1 MELAFTSFEQ
11 VAVGATN
18 PGYVKIGQEIISY
31 EGVSGDNLTGIT
43 RGIDDTKVE
52 IHQKSDKVTKYEL
65 NGVSLRRINKTH
77 SLNTTS
83 DITRPITLDS
93 YYIKIDMSSNGVN
106 RSEGQSTFPP
116 LYFAETKKGGGVNGR
131 STYNLPFNCIVPK
144 INSIIPQGTTITSSV
159 RTTSGT
165 SVDGTQPSFVDKGFV
180 GSTLNTKTWFDDPRA
195 VYSVEN
201 ENTFL
206 TSLPNNK
213 SFTYNMQL
221 ETGSTR
227 LSPAIDLSSSVYLYS

>member
-1 MELAFTSFEQ
+1 MFLWAGFTSFEQ
-11 VAVGATN
+11 VVVGATN

-106 RSEGQSTFPP
+106 RSEGQSHSLLSTLQRLRRVVELTEDRLITFPSIALFLRLIQLFP
-116 LYFAETKKGGGVNGR
+116 KEQQSLHLSERLLEHLLMELNHR
-131 STYNLPFNCIVPK
+131 SLIRDSLDQLSTQRPGLMIQERFT
-144 INSIIPQGTTITSSV
+144 QW
-159 RTTSGT
+159 RTRT
-165 SVDGTQPSFVDKGFV
+165 
-180 GSTLNTKTWFDDPRA
+180 
-195 VYSVEN
+195 
-201 ENTFL
+201 
-206 TSLPNNK
+206 
-213 SFTYNMQL
+213 
-221 ETGSTR
+221 
-227 LSPAIDLSSSVYLYS
+227 LSSLHFPITNRSPSNITGDRISPFSPN

>member
-1 MELAFTSFEQ
+1 MVST
-11 VAVGATN
+11 
-18 PGYVKIGQEIISY
+18 
-31 EGVSGDNLTGIT
+31 GVRVNL
-43 RGIDDTKVE
+43 
-52 IHQKSDKVTKYEL
+52 
-65 NGVSLRRINKTH
+65 
-77 SLNTTS
+77 
-83 DITRPITLDS
+83 
-93 YYIKIDMSSNGVN
+93 
-106 RSEGQSTFPP
+106 FPP

-213 SFTYNMQL
+213 SFT
-221 ETGSTR
+221 
-227 LSPAIDLSSSVYLYS
+227 